1 MRLALDR
8 TPRRLRKERAVFA
21 FALCL
26 AALTLARPALANDE
40 WRDTLEPAPTPSA
53 TPQAAQ
59 NAASVVLSPANRKA
73 LEDARFVYIQSTR
86 KDGSLSRPAEIWFA
100 FFDDAVWV
108 ASAPTSWRV
117 KRIKWKRPQARIA
130 IGSQDGPSIRARGE
144 LVRDEKLYDRLCG
157 IYAVKYAERWSRWES
172 SFRDGLRSGERVLIR
187 YTPVGQ

>member
-1 MRLALDR
+1 MRVAIDH
-8 TPRRLRKERAVFA
+8 TPRRLRKRCPLFVFA
-21 FALCL
+21 LYL
-26 AALTLARPALANDE
+26 AALTLARPALGNDE
-40 WRDTLEPAPTPSA
+40 RRETLEPAPTPSA
-53 TPQAAQ
+53 APQAVH
-59 NAASVVLSPANRKA
+59 NASSVVLSPANRKA
-73 LEDARFVYIQSTR
+73 LEDAPFVYIQSTR

-117 KRIKWKRPQARIA
+117 KRIRWKRPQARIA

-144 LVRDEKLYDRLCG
+144 LVRDDKLYDRLCS

-187 YTPVGQ
+187 YTPVAQ